1 MFLPVEELQLLQP
14 QGLFSTNHS
23 MSRSD
28 FQKVRAECAVEIE
41 VLWSTAK
48 LASKFLVI
56 LLFPEDG
63 FEFDEDAAR
72 NVAIIGK
79 EEFLLLKRLISQWE
93 MRSSCTKISFSIK
106 SKRGKE
112 DESECS
118 SFLIK
123 EVRSYSLI
131 WFYEESRNC
140 LQKHSLSQNGAWM
153 QKAETYLAENILS
166 LQTYA
171 LKARFPSRPWWTSP
185 CLAELGNRTQF

>member
-1 MFLPVEELQLLQP
+1 MCC
-14 QGLFSTNHS
+14 GN
-23 MSRSD
+23 RSPLKYCKISIQVLGY
-28 FQKVRAECAVEIE
+28 FIVPWRWIWVWWGCSQECGYY
-41 VLWSTAK
+41 WK
-48 LASKFLVI
+48 
-56 LLFPEDG
+56 
-63 FEFDEDAAR
+63 R
-72 NVAIIGK
+72 K

-166 LQTYA
+166 LQIYA
-171 LKARFPSRPWWTSP
+171 LKVRFPSRPWWTSP